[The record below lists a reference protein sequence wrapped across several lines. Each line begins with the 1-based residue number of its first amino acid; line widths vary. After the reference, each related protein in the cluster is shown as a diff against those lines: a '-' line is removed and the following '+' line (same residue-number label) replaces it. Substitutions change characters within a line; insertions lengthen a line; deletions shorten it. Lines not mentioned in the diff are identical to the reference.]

1 MLKNEMRMTQQA
13 DDAMCRYFSD
23 LVYNKTM
30 HFANAREVNNYYDRV
45 KLNQGRRLRKRIY
58 LPNFD
63 RADLHVFEADD
74 MLVED

>member
-1 MLKNEMRMTQQA
+1 
-13 DDAMCRYFSD
+13 
-23 LVYNKTM
+23 M